1 VDTRAFFGPDDSSQR
16 RTSPC
21 AEISAANACVSSG
34 KLCAG
39 RRMSASGHTSATCD
53 DGIAMSACWFK
64 PHVVRCPSR
73 SITCHFASPAS
84 ALRRIVEAHPISMAR
99 SRRTKLPPRSRR
111 VTINETQSITQFEI
125 LVGRPGPSRRL
136 GAVPSFAARKENSR
150 LGRAPCADYRGN
162 QHAVHVARTEHFL
175 ERHHAVGG
183 ERARVPNLGIS
194 NRSQSASNRVSC
206 ITHGY

>member
-1 VDTRAFFGPDDSSQR
+1 LRQIGVGSASSFEFRFQELVSRLLADTVAQAQR
-16 RTSPC
+16 RPLHRT
-21 AEISAANACVSSG
+21 ARISTVIILSWQGRPALVFLRQNKG
-34 KLCAG
+34 RAG
-39 RRMSASGHTSATCD
+39 FTLGVKRVECLFQARMSASGHTSATCD

-73 SITCHFASPAS
+73 TITCHFANPAS

-136 GAVPSFAARKENSR
+136 GAVPSCLQRRDWLAEEAVPIEPVSSSKFLAT
-150 LGRAPCADYRGN
+150 GN
-162 QHAVHVARTEHFL
+162 
-175 ERHHAVGG
+175 
-183 ERARVPNLGIS
+183 
-194 NRSQSASNRVSC
+194 
-206 ITHGY
+206 